1 MSHCRTQFCILSH
14 TKETLAHTNMT
25 VAHTR
30 KKNFVCA
37 AVIFVCANVS
47 FVCASVSFVCV
58 NRFMPKIYVEFYW
71 IFRDYPTLC
80 FYLSSCW
87 QSYLIWKHNT
97 ENKFQTDNQIF
108 IIQNLRFIYW
118 RDQAIEGN
126 VRHKPSSYKI
136 RK

>member
-1 MSHCRTQFCILSH
+1 MLVWQNNYLCAQAFIPYIWVLYSRIPQKTRVSRRINAHLYVLIRINAYFCVYKLS
-14 TKETLAHTNMT
+14 K
-25 VAHTR
+25 
-30 KKNFVCA
+30 
-37 AVIFVCANVS
+37 
-47 FVCASVSFVCV
+47 
-58 NRFMPKIYVEFYW
+58 RFMLNFIESSAITLHYVSTY
-71 IFRDYPTLC
+71 
-80 FYLSSCW
+80 
-87 QSYLIWKHNT
+87 QVVGNLIWKHNT